1 MFWPHSSGLSRA
13 KGTAYLLIFVVKA
26 LVLLAAALIKDV

>member
-13 KGTAYLLIFVVKA
+13 KGIADLFIFPVKA
-26 LVLLAAALIKDV
+26 LILLAAALIEDV